1 MTHRTHFSSAG
12 CGRELTAPDA
22 TVTVKVD
29 AAHTDGAYEVL
40 EIHAPRIPA
49 TPLHRT
55 GWAKS
60 YYLLQGRI
68 AVQIDT
74 ETFNLSPGASVTIPP
89 RALHTFT
96 VLSPSAT
103 FLVVSMTAAMSDFI
117 ADLDA
122 TLPRGLSVEDTIPQL
137 QEVLRRHDVTVD
149 HMEPAH

>member
-1 MTHRTHFSSAG
+1 MPHQAHFSPAG
-12 CGRELTAPDA
+12 AGTELTAPDA
-22 TVTVKVD
+22 TVTIKVD

-40 EIHAPRIPA
+40 EICAPRIPP

-60 YYLLQGRI
+60 YYLLQGQMT
-68 AVQIDT
+68 VQIESDT
-74 ETFNLSPGASVTIPP
+74 FALSPGASITIPP

-103 FLVVSMTAAMSDFI
+103 FLVVSLTAAMSHFI

-122 TLPRGLSVEDTIPQL
+122 TLPHGGPIEDAFPQL
-137 QEVLRRHDVTVD
+137 QEVLGRHDVTLGQL
-149 HMEPAH
+149 EPAR